1 VGVPDEKLQEAG
13 MAFVQLKEGETAT
26 ESEIVEY
33 CRERVAVFKV
43 PKYVRFVEQFQTTGT
58 GKVQKFLL
66 RQKALLEQQQVS
78 K

>member
-33 CRERVAVFKV
+33 CRELVAVFKV
-43 PKYVRFVEQFQTTGT
+43 PEYVRFVEQFQTTGT
-58 GKVQKFLL
+58 GKVQKFLF

>member
-13 MAFVQLKEGETAT
+13 MAFVQLKEETAT